1 MIYINFDLT
10 RQMQFDYQAKTQNGE
25 IQTGTVEAGSKES
38 AINILHD
45 RNLTVIFLEETIKK
59 SIFSRQIKLF
69 QKVKV
74 KELTLFYRQLA
85 VLFEAQVSPVDSL
98 RILAEQ
104 VKNPI
109 FKEALF
115 DVGNDIRGG
124 ESLSSAME
132 KHPKI
137 FTPFYFNVVRAGEA
151 TGALQ
156 DVLQYLA
163 DHAERDYNLTGK
175 IKSAFTYPIV
185 IFSLFIIVGAA
196 MLIFV
201 IPQMIS
207 VLQEMGAKLPFT
219 TKILIAFSDFLR
231 NFFWL
236 IAIIIVGLVVA
247 FKKIHATPK
256 GRLFFDFL
264 KLKMPIFNELF
275 KKIYLAR
282 FAENLKTLLKGGISI
297 LEAMNITA
305 NVVGNK
311 VYENIILEAK
321 ERVRIGETISGAFK
335 NHPKEIPAL
344 VTQMVGVGEKTA
356 QIDNILDKVAS
367 FYQQDVDRMVG
378 NMTQLIEPIMILF
391 LGGGVGFLVAAILM
405 PMYSATSGM

>member
-1 MIYINFDLT
+1 
-10 RQMQFDYQAKTQNGE
+10 
-25 IQTGTVEAGSKES
+25 
-38 AINILHD
+38 
-45 RNLTVIFLEETIKK
+45 
-59 SIFSRQIKLF
+59 
-69 QKVKV
+69 
-74 KELTLFYRQLA
+74 
-85 VLFEAQVSPVDSL
+85 
-98 RILAEQ
+98 
-104 VKNPI
+104 
-109 FKEALF
+109 LF